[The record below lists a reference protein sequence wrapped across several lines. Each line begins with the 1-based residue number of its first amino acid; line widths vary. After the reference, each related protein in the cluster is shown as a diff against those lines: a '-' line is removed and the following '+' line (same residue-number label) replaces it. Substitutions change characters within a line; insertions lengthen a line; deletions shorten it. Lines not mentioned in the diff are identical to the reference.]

1 MVNVFSV
8 VFVLMHV
15 HFMHL
20 YMTNDYE
27 LSSFSKEGLIYTP
40 AQLQV
45 KPYVAQDSEIIIT
58 DRGASHG

>member
-1 MVNVFSV
+1 
-8 VFVLMHV
+8 
-15 HFMHL
+15 L

-45 KPYVAQDSEIIIT
+45 KPFVSQDSEIKIT
-58 DRGASHG
+58 DRGATHG